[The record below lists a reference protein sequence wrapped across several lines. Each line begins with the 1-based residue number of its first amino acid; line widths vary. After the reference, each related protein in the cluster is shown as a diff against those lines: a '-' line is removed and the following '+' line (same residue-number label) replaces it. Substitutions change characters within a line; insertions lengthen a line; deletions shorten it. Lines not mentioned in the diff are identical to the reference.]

1 MSKGQCKVFSANKC
15 LGCNG
20 FEADIDKVKK
30 YCETYRKGGTND
42 KSRNTF
48 KTTKP

>member
-1 MSKGQCKVFSANKC
+1 MCIVFKLNMC
-15 LGCNG
+15 LGCNAL
-20 FEADIDKVKK
+20 ESDVDKVKQF
-30 YCETYRKGGTND
+30 CETYKKGVAND

>member
-1 MSKGQCKVFSANKC
+1 MCEVFSVNKC
-15 LGCNG
+15 LGCVG
-20 FEADIDKVKK
+20 LEYDIDKVKK

>member
-1 MSKGQCKVFSANKC
+1 MCEIFLKSLC
-15 LGCNG
+15 LGCSG
-20 FEADIDKVKK
+20 MEADIDKVKQ
-30 YCETYRKGGTND
+30 YCETYKEFMRGGTND

>member
-1 MSKGQCKVFSANKC
+1 MNKGQCKVFKVNKC
-15 LGCNG
+15 VGLEYG
-20 FEADIDKVKK
+20 IDKAKK

>member
-1 MSKGQCKVFSANKC
+1 MNKGQCKVFSANKC
-15 LGCNG
+15 LGCVG
-20 FEADIDKVKK
+20 LEHDIDKVKK

-48 KTTKP
+48 KITKS

>member
-1 MSKGQCKVFSANKC
+1 MCEIFLKNLC
-15 LGCNG
+15 LGCSG
-20 FEADIDKVKK
+20 FEEDIDKVKK

-48 KTTKP
+48 KTTKS